1 MERDGRFWLEHN
13 MALAT
18 EFWRLRLEDITFI
31 VGVVTLTPTPQLGGM
46 VTVHKREPSAMEFP
60 TAEMV
65 QVRLVKLA
73 VHQNS

>member
-18 EFWRLRLEDITFI
+18 EFWRLRLEDITSI